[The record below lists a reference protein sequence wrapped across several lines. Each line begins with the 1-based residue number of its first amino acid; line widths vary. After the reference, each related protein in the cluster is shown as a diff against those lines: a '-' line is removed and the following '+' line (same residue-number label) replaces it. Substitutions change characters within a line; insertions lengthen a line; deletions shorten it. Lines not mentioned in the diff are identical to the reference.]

1 MKTIFKL
8 ISFLIIGFLTS
19 VIFGVV
25 EFTYSKVLNKYYELK
40 K

>member
-8 ISFLIIGFLTS
+8 ISFLIIGFLMS

-25 EFTYSKVLNKYYELK
+25 EFTYCKVMTRYNELK
-40 K
+40 E